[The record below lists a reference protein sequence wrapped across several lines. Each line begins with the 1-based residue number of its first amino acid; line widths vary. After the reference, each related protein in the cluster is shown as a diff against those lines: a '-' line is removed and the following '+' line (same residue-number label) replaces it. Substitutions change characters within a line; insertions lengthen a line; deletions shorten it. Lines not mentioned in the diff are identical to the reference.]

1 MRRGM
6 FHENIV
12 SAWSYADMIEAIRI
26 LTIYMSDELVDYE
39 DFVSWH
45 STCKI
50 AWQPLASDYFGSYT
64 SRFVESAEVRNKA
77 LYLKIPHAN
86 TFHHIRVLGAIKQVC
101 YLVEEI
107 VMVLRT
113 ISTYNVTQFRIKP
126 TLQEMRWH
134 YDKAVPFLSP
144 SQIEVINRTARHI
157 KNRYGWDTSFVSTN
171 SPTQKLKAP
180 LKHTVTLGTKSFA
193 LYVETS
199 NTLFMPR
206 PIIL

>member
-6 FHENIV
+6 IQKNTV
-12 SAWSYADMIEAIRI
+12 STWSYADMIEAIRI
-26 LTIYMSDELVDYE
+26 LTTYMSDELVDYK

-50 AWQPLASDYFGSYT
+50 AWQPLTSDFFGSYMN
-64 SRFVESAEVRNKA
+64 RFVESAEVRNNA

-86 TFHHIRVLGAIKQVC
+86 TFHHIRVLGAVKQVC
-101 YLVEEI
+101 YLVDEI
-107 VMVLRT
+107 VSVLRT

-126 TLQEMRWH
+126 TLQEMPSH
-134 YDKAVPFLSP
+134 YDTAVPFLSP
-144 SQIEVINRTARHI
+144 TQIEVINRAARHI

-171 SPTQKLKAP
+171 LPTLKLKTP
-180 LKHTVTLGTKSFA
+180 LKHTVTLATRSFA

-199 NTLFMPR
+199 DTLFIPR
-206 PIIL
+206 PTIL